1 MNLRNHFSRL
11 MDPPR
16 QVGYCGSDCQR
27 EDWKTAHKQICGKKL
42 SDLDLPRPSP
52 PSSSASERPL
62 SVPLQL
68 QLYCP
73 RFPSSDPQ
81 GRVYTIY
88 FERSPTSKRRVRTKE
103 GEEVDVC
110 ILELDEDS
118 RENLDQA
125 LDSRSLTDIHNFV
138 SNLIWDWNTGLMTR
152 RKRETIVSQLA
163 NEWDVDEQTMG
174 KWVRETLEEKAESF
188 EEVFMEVDSEEEEA
202 EQVARRENSD
212 L

>member
-1 MNLRNHFSRL
+1 

-52 PSSSASERPL
+52 PGSTAAERPL
-62 SVPLQL
+62 SIPLQL
-68 QLYCP
+68 QLHCP
-73 RFPSSDPQ
+73 RFPSSDPH
-81 GRVYTIY
+81 GRIWTIY
-88 FERSPTSKRRVRTKE
+88 LERSPTSKRRVITEE
-103 GEEVDVC
+103 GEEVDII

-118 RENLDQA
+118 RENLDRA
-125 LDSRSLTDIHNFV
+125 LTSRSLTDIRNFV
-138 SNLIWDWNTGLMTR
+138 SNLLWDWSTGLMTR

-163 NEWDVDEQTMG
+163 NEWDVEEETMG
-174 KWVRETLEEKAESF
+174 KWVREALEEKAEF
-188 EEVFMEVDSEEEEA
+188 LLEEYVEVDSEEEEA
-202 EQVARRENSD
+202 DQVARRENSD